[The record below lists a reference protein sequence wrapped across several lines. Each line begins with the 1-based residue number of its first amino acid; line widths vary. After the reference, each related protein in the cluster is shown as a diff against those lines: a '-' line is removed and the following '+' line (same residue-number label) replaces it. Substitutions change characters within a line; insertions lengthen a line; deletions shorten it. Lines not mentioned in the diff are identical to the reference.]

1 MFIIVVGCGRLGSSL
16 ARSLSEAGHR
26 VTVVDWNPTRFE
38 RIADLPKITP
48 VLGTGI
54 DVDVLRGAGAEECDA
69 LVAVTDH
76 DNSNIMIAQTAE
88 QILKVRHVVARVN
101 DPRTGPLLQTFGIK
115 SVCPT
120 QLAADALFATLQ
132 AGWSGESSKAVE
144 R

>member
-16 ARSLSEAGHR
+16 ARSMAGAGHQ
-26 VTVVDWNPTRFE
+26 VTVVDWNPQRFE
-38 RIADLPKITP
+38 RIADLSDVAQ

-54 DVDVLRGAGAEECDA
+54 DIDVLRGAGAAACDA

-88 QILKVRHVVARVN
+88 QMFHVRHVVARVN
-101 DPRTGPLLQTFGIK
+101 DPRTGPLLETFGIQ

-132 AGWSGESSKAVE
+132 ADWHGETPKSH
-144 R
+144 

>member
-16 ARSLSEAGHR
+16 ARSMSEAGHR
-26 VTVVDWNPTRFE
+26 VTVIDWNPARFE
-38 RIADLPKITP
+38 RIADLPGVEQ

-54 DVDVLRGAGAEECDA
+54 DVDVLRAAGAEACDA

-88 QILKVRHVVARVN
+88 QIFHVQRVVARVN

-115 SVCPT
+115 AVCPT
-120 QLAADALFATLQ
+120 QLAADALFQSLQ
-132 AGWSGESSKAVE
+132 SDAGGEASRA